1 MFGRRRYIPD
11 IESRN
16 QNLRRASERTAVNSV
31 IQGSAADIIKKA
43 MVDIFT
49 KLETENKQTK
59 MLVQVHDE
67 LLFESPLKELESSM
81 EFASSEM
88 ENAISL
94 EVPVVVEV
102 HAGKNWGELK

>member
-1 MFGRRRYIPD
+1 
-11 IESRN
+11 
-16 QNLRRASERTAVNSV
+16 
-31 IQGSAADIIKKA
+31 
-43 MVDIFT
+43 
-49 KLETENKQTK
+49 